1 MRAVESKMYS
11 IIALAASFPTAI
23 SYDFL
28 RPERTGRPAPGEKFL
43 DFPKSLHPGLKHEL
57 VFVHACN
64 QLGALLQLELLAD
77 FSREQ
82 YPARAVYRHGESFHT
97 AKDSRICRSWESAIF
112 RYPAALRCSMPN
124 CWHFLYR

>member
-11 IIALAASFPTAI
+11 IIALAASFPAAI

-28 RPERTGRPAPGEKFL
+28 RPERTGRSAPGEKFL
-43 DFPKSLHPGLKHEL
+43 NFPKSLHPGLKHEL
-57 VFVHACN
+57 FLVHACN

-82 YPARAVYRHGESFHT
+82 YSSRAVDCHGESFHT
-97 AKDSRICRSWESAIF
+97 DKLNRSGRF
-112 RYPAALRCSMPN
+112 
-124 CWHFLYR
+124 